1 MHFLEEFMAKLK
13 IVITGANGLLGQYLV
28 RDMAE
33 AGYEVFATNRGENRL
48 PDYVNLAYN
57 YTSVDIKDKK
67 AVEAFLS
74 SVNPGIIIHAA
85 AMAQPDA
92 CELNKDECKDVNIN
106 ATAYITAMAE
116 KLKARL
122 IYVSTDFVF
131 SGDAGPYH
139 EEDAPA
145 PVNYYGES
153 KLESEKIVQK
163 SNVSWAIVRTVLVY
177 GNILSGTRSN
187 VVTWVKDNLEKKNH
201 IKVVNDQIRTPTY
214 IEDLSK
220 GIVLIV
226 QKNAEGIYHI
236 SGKEVFT
243 PYEMAIQVADYF
255 GLDKSLMEKVTADTF
270 TQPAQR
276 PLKTGFIIDKAEREL
291 GYSPISFKEGIQKM
305 FG

>member
-1 MHFLEEFMAKLK
+1 MTKLK
-13 IVITGANGLLGQYLV
+13 IVITGANGLLGQYLI

-33 AGYEVFATNRGENRL
+33 AGYEVFATNRGESRL
-48 PDYVNLAYN
+48 PDYINIICN
-57 YTSVDIKDKK
+57 YSSVDIRDKE
-67 AVEAFLS
+67 AIQAFLLN
-74 SVNPGIIIHAA
+74 VQPDVIIHAA

-92 CELNKDECKDVNIN
+92 CELNKEECSDININ
-106 ATAYITAMAE
+106 ATAYIIEIAE
-116 KLKARL
+116 KLNARL

-131 SGDAGPYH
+131 SGEAGPYL
-139 EEDAPA
+139 EDDIPA

-153 KLESEKIVQK
+153 KLESEKIVQN
-163 SNVSWAIVRTVLVY
+163 SSISWAIVRTVLVY

-214 IEDLSK
+214 VEDLSK

-226 QKNAEGIYHI
+226 QKNAKGIYNI

-243 PYEMAIQVADYF
+243 PYEMAVQVADYF

-276 PLKTGFIIDKAEREL
+276 PLKTGFIIGKAEREL
-291 GYSPISFKEGIQKM
+291 GYRPISFIEGIKKM